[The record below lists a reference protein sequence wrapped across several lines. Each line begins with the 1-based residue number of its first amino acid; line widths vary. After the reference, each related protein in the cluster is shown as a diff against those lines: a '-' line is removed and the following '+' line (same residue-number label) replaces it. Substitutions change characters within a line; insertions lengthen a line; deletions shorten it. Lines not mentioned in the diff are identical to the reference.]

1 MVDHPKPDSSNSA
14 IEVRHLRKEFGVL
27 KAVDGISFELKR
39 GEFLSVFGPNGA
51 GKTTLIKIL
60 TGLTRPSSGTARVAG
75 YEVEEGRSEMRREIG
90 VISHSTALYADL
102 TPMENL
108 IFFGKMYGLE
118 HPDESALAS
127 LEDVGLAPRRHD
139 RVRTFSRGMV
149 QRLSIARAILHEPS
163 ILFLDEPFTGLDIHA
178 SNVLKEQL
186 QNLHNK
192 KRTILMTTHDVSCG
206 LEMCDKVALQVMG
219 RFAFF
224 TDIKEVNKENF
235 ETMYFDAVRN
245 NQFTM
250 GLRHPLAGE
259 VDSKSPLG

>member
-1 MVDHPKPDSSNSA
+1 MVDNPQPSDSV
-14 IEVRHLRKEFGVL
+14 IEVRQLRKEFGVL

-60 TGLTRPSSGTARVAG
+60 TGLTRASSGTARVAG
-75 YEVEEGRSEMRREIG
+75 YEVQEGKSEMRREIG
-90 VISHSTALYADL
+90 VISHSTALYGDL

-108 IFFGKMYGLE
+108 IFLGRMYGLE
-118 HPDESALAS
+118 NPKESALAV

-139 RVRTFSRGMV
+139 QVRTFSRGML
-149 QRLSIARAILHEPS
+149 QRLSIARAILHDPS

-178 SNVLKEQL
+178 SNILKEHL
-186 QNLHNK
+186 QTLHNK

-224 TDIKEVNKENF
+224 EDINEVKKENF
-235 ETMYFDAVRN
+235 EAMYFDAVRN

-250 GLRHPLAGE
+250 GIRHH
-259 VDSKSPLG
+259 

>member
-1 MVDHPKPDSSNSA
+1 MVDQPKSDDFA
-14 IEVRHLRKEFGVL
+14 IEVCHLRKEFGVL

-39 GEFLSVFGPNGA
+39 GEFLSLFGPKGA

-60 TGLTRPSSGTARVAG
+60 AGLTRPSSGTARVAG
-75 YEVEEGRSEMRREIG
+75 YEVEESRSEMRREIG

-108 IFFGKMYGLE
+108 VFYGKMYGLE
-118 HPDESALAS
+118 CPEESALAS

-149 QRLSIARAILHEPS
+149 QRLSIARAILHDPS

-178 SNVLKEQL
+178 SNVLKEHL

-219 RFAFF
+219 QFAFF
-224 TDIKEVNKENF
+224 EDVKEVDKENF
-235 ETMYFDAVRN
+235 ETMYFDEVRI

-250 GLRHPLAGE
+250 GSRQH
-259 VDSKSPLG
+259 

>member
-1 MVDHPKPDSSNSA
+1 MVDNPNSSV
-14 IEVRHLRKEFGVL
+14 IEVRQLRKTFGVL
-27 KAVDGISFELKR
+27 KAVDGVSFDLKQ

-60 TGLTRPSSGTARVAG
+60 TGLTRASSGTARIAG
-75 YEVEEGRSEMRREIG
+75 YEVEEGRPEMRRQIG
-90 VISHSTALYADL
+90 VISHSTGLYSDL
-102 TPMENL
+102 TPMENMV
-108 IFFGKMYGLE
+108 FFGKMYGLE
-118 HPDESALAS
+118 RPAESALAV
-127 LEDVGLAPRRHD
+127 LEDVGLTQRRND
-139 RVRTFSRGMV
+139 RVGTFSRGML
-149 QRLSIARAILHEPS
+149 QRLSIARAILHDPS

-186 QNLHNK
+186 QVLHDK

-219 RFAFF
+219 KFAFF
-224 TDIKEVNKENF
+224 EDVKEVNKDNF

-250 GLRHPLAGE
+250 GIRRH
-259 VDSKSPLG
+259 

>member
-1 MVDHPKPDSSNSA
+1 MADQPKPDDFA
-14 IEVRHLRKEFGVL
+14 IEVRQLCKEFGVL
-27 KAVDGISFELKR
+27 KAVDGISFKLKR

-60 TGLTRPSSGTARVAG
+60 TGLTRPSSGSAKVAG
-75 YEVEEGRSEMRREIG
+75 YEVEEGSAAMRREIG

-108 IFFGKMYGLE
+108 VFFGRMYGLE
-118 HPDESALAS
+118 NPEESALTR

-149 QRLSIARAILHEPS
+149 QRLSIARAILHDPA

-178 SNVLKEQL
+178 SNVLKEHL
-186 QNLHNK
+186 QNLHDK

-224 TDIKEVNKENF
+224 EDIKDIDKENF

-245 NQFTM
+245 KQFTM
-250 GLRHPLAGE
+250 GM
-259 VDSKSPLG
+259 S